1 MFYSSEFPN
10 LNENLRQKRESKII
24 RFGRNGLRG
33 NEQYYFCG
41 NSHYLIKWSI
51 LELMAP
57 KVVYLKF
64 KYAFC
69 FLFFSTRKFKIVF
82 VVMT

>member
-1 MFYSSEFPN
+1 
-10 LNENLRQKRESKII
+10 
-24 RFGRNGLRG
+24 
-33 NEQYYFCG
+33 
-41 NSHYLIKWSI
+41 
-51 LELMAP
+51 MAP

-82 VVMT
+82 VVMTKRRDNLGDKRKRNSPCGRRPFLFGSGKMATVYDQYTLRDLILEPYSMIV